1 MNQKRLS
8 LYTINMKYI
17 RNLHKIDDNVLSVS
31 PQAGK
36 ASRPFIV
43 IIVICDDKEY
53 CVPLSSPKE
62 KHKKMKNDVDFT
74 KIFDAKGKLIGVLDF
89 NNMIPVNKDLV
100 EKIDITIQKSDD
112 AATKHYKNLIKDQ
125 LTFCQQNQDAI
136 IKKANKLY
144 KLVYK
149 KNVSGNLKRRCL
161 DYKKLEEAL
170 SKFKI

>member
-1 MNQKRLS
+1 
-8 LYTINMKYI
+8 MKYI

-36 ASRPFIV
+36 ASRPFIG

-74 KIFDAKGKLIGVLDF
+74 KIFDTKGKLIGVLDF

-100 EKIDITIQKSDD
+100 EKIDITIHKSDD

-125 LTFCQQNQDAI
+125 LTFCQQNQDTI

-149 KNVSGNLKRRCL
+149 KNVSENLKRRCL

>member
-1 MNQKRLS
+1 
-8 LYTINMKYI
+8 MKYI

-36 ASRPFIV
+36 ASRPFIG

-112 AATKHYKNLIKDQ
+112 AATKHYNNLIKDQ
-125 LTFCQQNQDAI
+125 LTFC
-136 IKKANKLY
+136 
-144 KLVYK
+144 
-149 KNVSGNLKRRCL
+149 
-161 DYKKLEEAL
+161 
-170 SKFKI
+170 

>member
-1 MNQKRLS
+1 M
-8 LYTINMKYI
+8 
-17 RNLHKIDDNVLSVS
+17 
-31 PQAGK
+31 
-36 ASRPFIV
+36 
-43 IIVICDDKEY
+43 
-53 CVPLSSPKE
+53 
-62 KHKKMKNDVDFT
+62 DFT
-74 KIFDAKGKLIGVLDF
+74 QKVFDAKGKLIGVLDF

-100 EKIDITIQKSDD
+100 EKSDITIQKSDD